1 MGRRGD
7 GGDPASREQRPG
19 EQGDHGGPRLRHD
32 LRGPGLQ
39 RRVHEGEPARDQHGR
54 EGGAQEAQV
63 EGPRGVPRGQKRA
76 ADEDQGVAVEPIGG
90 LLQGLRPGER
100 GEPVECD
107 REPGDGGAVPL
118 GLQRGGEVGQEA
130 QDDAALHER
139 EEHHQDGPGVLRDEA
154 DPREGSRSPA
164 PLRRFGQPA
173 GEDKAQD
180 PRGDRRR
187 CEGEAP
193 EPQVGREPRRGRGE
207 GGRHRARGEL
217 VRQGPLPAGDRHGVA
232 NVDEGGRYHRGE
244 EPARQR
250 PAREEDREVGRR
262 RREQPGRQDAE
273 QRQPHHPHTPE
284 PVGEHPPDRLHQ
296 AVEEV
301 VQARRRR
308 HLGER
313 DAEAGRDG
321 HQHRRDGELSN
332 VLRKAA
338 ARRSRR
344 GPFRSSWPRVSWAS
358 IASTA

>member
-1 MGRRGD
+1 MTPPSTSARSTTKTAQGRL
-7 GGDPASREQRPG
+7 ATRP
-19 EQGDHGGPRLRHD
+19 
-32 LRGPGLQ
+32 
-39 RRVHEGEPARDQHGR
+39 
-54 EGGAQEAQV
+54 
-63 EGPRGVPRGQKRA
+63 
-76 ADEDQGVAVEPIGG
+76 I
-90 LLQGLRPGER
+90 
-100 GEPVECD
+100 
-107 REPGDGGAVPL
+107 
-118 GLQRGGEVGQEA
+118 
-130 QDDAALHER
+130 
-139 EEHHQDGPGVLRDEA
+139 
-154 DPREGSRSPA
+154 
-164 PLRRFGQPA
+164 
-173 GEDKAQD
+173 
-180 PRGDRRR
+180 
-187 CEGEAP
+187 
-193 EPQVGREPRRGRGE
+193 
-207 GGRHRARGEL
+207 RARGPAPPRPFGGSGSRRARTRPKTPAATAGAAKAR
-217 VRQGPLPAGDRHGVA
+217 RQSPRWAASPAAAVARAVATALAASWSARAPLPAGDRHGVA

-250 PAREEDREVGRR
+250 PARDEDREVGRR